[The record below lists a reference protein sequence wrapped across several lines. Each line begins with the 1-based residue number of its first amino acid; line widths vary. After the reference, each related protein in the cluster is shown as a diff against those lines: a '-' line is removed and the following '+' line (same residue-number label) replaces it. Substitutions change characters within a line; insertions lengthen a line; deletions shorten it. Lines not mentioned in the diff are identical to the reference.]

1 MTIKKIITWITN
13 KIQAFHESRL
23 FLSIAEKNLEL
34 QIKIWDFF
42 EDFGY
47 ARAVA
52 HLSRHGFYKET
63 ETLMLDMEE
72 KAIVRSYIKLKRLQK
87 LIKLEQMKETESSYN
102 PLRHYSSLVFSP
114 FMIINWEE

>member
-1 MTIKKIITWITN
+1 MTIKKITMWITN
-13 KIQAFHESRL
+13 IIQAFNESSL
-23 FLSIAEKNLEL
+23 FLLIAKKNMEL
-34 QIKIWDFF
+34 QKKIWNFF

-47 ARAVA
+47 ARAAA
-52 HLSRHGFYKET
+52 HLTRQGFHNEN
-63 ETLMLDMEE
+63 EVLMLDMEE
-72 KAIVRSYIKLKRLQK
+72 KAIVRSHIKLKRLQK